1 MLMQHCSSTAPRLTN
16 NHPLTRSSHAVL
28 PHTHTHNNQ
37 VLEKEPCN
45 LKALL
50 RRAAAREHLGG
61 DSGRSGAAE
70 DLEAV
75 LRLEPGN
82 KEALAHRRRLSGEAA
97 AERMED

>member
-1 MLMQHCSSTAPRLTN
+1 MLFNSP
-16 NHPLTRSSHAVL
+16 SSHKQSPPHSLLARL
-28 PHTHTHNNQ
+28 ASSHTHTHTHNNQ